1 MTSQNIE
8 KNTKCALALVV
19 MFALGFASAELLN
32 RLRGSVIHSHAIPQ
46 QEQFECNPQ
55 LHLELQEYL
64 EMATPDLDKIEIYV

>member
-8 KNTKCALALVV
+8 KNTKRALALVV

-46 QEQFECNPQ
+46 GECIIEEQEPV
-55 LHLELQEYL
+55 
-64 EMATPDLDKIEIYV
+64 EILVNEWYV